1 VAQLRVPLLDEP
13 LRLVSDF
20 ANFSK
25 PWFLVS
31 GFLAL
36 FGRSRG
42 RRAALTGLAAIG
54 AASLVVKSAHED
66 GR

>member
-36 FGRSRG
+36 FGRSRD
-42 RRAALTGLAAIG
+42 RRAALTGLAT
-54 AASLVVKSAHED
+54 SA
-66 GR
+66 RPTWW

>member
-1 VAQLRVPLLDEP
+1 MRRLDSYDRAAYRFVARLHIPLLDEP

-31 GFLAL
+31 GCLAL
-36 FGRSRG
+36 FGELGAGVPRSPG
-42 RRAALTGLAAIG
+42 SRR
-54 AASLVVKSAHED
+54 
-66 GR
+66 